1 MKLSEIITYLKHKL
15 SEDERLNSVF
25 VGDVYLTWNHKNS
38 SNNFTSAVVDFAS
51 SNMNGDYVDYTFI
64 VYVGSII
71 NENQENI
78 YRHISIA
85 DNIITQLLH
94 KIDVEENDMVLV
106 VPAMINPF
114 NQSFEDVMAGCYC
127 RFSVRVPIDIICA

>member
-85 DNIITQLLH
+85 EYSRTSSKFYGGI
-94 KIDVEENDMVLV
+94 
-106 VPAMINPF
+106 
-114 NQSFEDVMAGCYC
+114 
-127 RFSVRVPIDIICA
+127 